1 MPKPSDDEGELSASS
16 GESHRD
22 EGNYHVDTGK
32 VPRKKRKVDVP
43 RRSATRKNP
52 RNEKPSHS
60 TKHVTDSLL
69 QDELDTT
76 THEKQISDD
85 VTNPF
90 DFK

>member
-1 MPKPSDDEGELSASS
+1 MSTQVKYLEKRGRSMCLEGLQLA
-16 GESHRD
+16 
-22 EGNYHVDTGK
+22 
-32 VPRKKRKVDVP
+32 
-43 RRSATRKNP
+43 KNP

-85 VTNPF
+85 VMNPF